1 MAAEDDALRELCR
14 KVAAGDADAQEAF
27 NREVAP
33 LVELIVRHTRSQRK
47 NLAASKG
54 EAESALSQFFDLDE
68 PPGHESER
76 ELARRICRSLIEK
89 VRRGQLAA
97 NAETFAGKRPW
108 PTQQGPELS

>member
-14 KVAAGDADAQEAF
+14 KVAAGDADAQDAF

-47 NLAASKG
+47 SGAAGNCDS
-54 EAESALSQFFDLDE
+54 ESALSQFFDLDE
-68 PPGHESER
+68 PPRHESER

-89 VRRGQLAA
+89 VRGGQLAA
-97 NAETFAGKRPW
+97 NAETFARKRPW
-108 PTQQGPELS
+108 PTQQGPKPS